1 MHRPHRM
8 RRTVRR
14 YSRSPLVRATLGAV
28 ALAIAVA
35 ITLVATDAA
44 AALPAYLAERSDGG
58 VGAFWAVVALGI
70 GAAFATTAVLVLRDL
85 ERR

>member
-1 MHRPHRM
+1 MHRPRRL

-28 ALAIAVA
+28 VLAFAVVIA
-35 ITLVATDAA
+35 LVATDTAA
-44 AALPAYLAERSDGG
+44 PLPAYLAERPGEAL
-58 VGAFWAVVALGI
+58 GAFWAVVGLGI